1 MNLVFENI
9 DKEIVS
15 KVRKAVNEIVTN
27 FNGIIDIMDIV
38 KVVNTANNMWI
49 FSKSQLETW
58 ERVLDKAAKQVYDAT
73 DEVYVRQSYEK
84 AKMKIKTE
92 LIGRDNR

>member
-9 DKEIVS
+9 DNAIVA
-15 KVRKAVNEIVTN
+15 KVRKAVNDIVTN
-27 FNGIIDIMDIV
+27 FNGITDIMDIV

-58 ERVLDKAAKQVYDAT
+58 ERVLDRAAKKVYDAS

-92 LIGRDNR
+92 LIGRDNQ